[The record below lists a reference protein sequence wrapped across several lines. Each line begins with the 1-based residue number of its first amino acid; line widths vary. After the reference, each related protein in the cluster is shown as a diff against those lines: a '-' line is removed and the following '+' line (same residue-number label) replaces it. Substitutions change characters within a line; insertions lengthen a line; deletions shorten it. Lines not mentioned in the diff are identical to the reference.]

1 MRSVAAG
8 DLQDCEVVVVDDG
21 STDGSAE
28 AALRA
33 VEELGIE
40 KFRLIPQQNGGV
52 GAARNRG
59 IAEAKG
65 EFVAFIDADDEW
77 RPEIGRAHV

>member
-1 MRSVAAG
+1 MISIVIPLYNKVGPVGRTLRSVAAG

-59 IAEAKG
+59 IA
-65 EFVAFIDADDEW
+65 
-77 RPEIGRAHV
+77 